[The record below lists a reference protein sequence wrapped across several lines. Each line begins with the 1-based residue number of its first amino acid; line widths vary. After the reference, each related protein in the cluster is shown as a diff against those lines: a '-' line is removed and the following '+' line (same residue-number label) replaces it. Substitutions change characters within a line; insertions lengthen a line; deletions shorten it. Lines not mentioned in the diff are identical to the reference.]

1 MIDARTL
8 GSPCGGAGA
17 KRLRGEYRRPP
28 LRLRGPT
35 TQKGYLALKHRFV
48 RIAAAVLAA
57 AFALAMAGCTA
68 GSGVNSFTWF
78 VENIPANLD
87 PQIASAPEDVL
98 ACKNLYGG
106 LVRLDAGGQPQ
117 PDLAERWTVSPDG
130 LTYTFTLK
138 PGLTYRASRGE
149 QTDYAI
155 TAEDFVYAFQ
165 RMFSAETGSPYAV
178 EFAAI
183 EGGSA
188 VLAGLAGP
196 EALGVKASGDGTVV
210 FTLSEP
216 DDDFLRKLALPGAMP
231 CDEGFFE
238 STGGSYGLTEDTT
251 LSSGSFY
258 LYNWT
263 SGGLF
268 LRREASDGL
277 VDSLRLVQN
286 TGSAAS
292 AEDLILNE
300 RCTAALDDTDAPTQ
314 LRAVSYSDTTW
325 CLLFNT
331 EQPALGNAL
340 LRQALAAAASQASLP
355 VDEGL
360 YAPAEGL
367 VPDGL
372 AVGGIDYRAAA
383 GDPSPTLNGAYT
395 LYRAARQTI
404 SSSDLM
410 GITVLVPAGAG
421 LTQAVQ
427 AINSVWQ
434 QELSLFFSLEEVPQ
448 EDFDQRLADGDYT
461 IALAPVTCTD
471 GSVYSFLRSF
481 GPDGL
486 TGYAD
491 TSFETLLAQA
501 AAAAG
506 SETRCALLAQA
517 ERQLLSGCAVMPLFA
532 QQKRLL
538 LADGVEGLVFDPYG
552 PVLDLTWTTKQS

>member
-1 MIDARTL
+1 M
-8 GSPCGGAGA
+8 
-17 KRLRGEYRRPP
+17 
-28 LRLRGPT
+28 
-35 TQKGYLALKHRFV
+35 KHRFV

-238 STGGSYGLTEDTT
+238 STGGSYGLTADTT

-292 AEDLILNE
+292 AEELILNE
-300 RCTAALDDTDAPTQ
+300 RCTAVLDDTDTDTQ

-331 EQPALGNAL
+331 QQPALGSAL
-340 LRQALAAAASQASLP
+340 LRQALTAAASQASLP

-383 GDPSPTLNGAYT
+383 GDPSPTLNGAYP

-506 SETRCALLAQA
+506 SATRCALLAQA
-517 ERQLLSGCAVMPLFA
+517 ERQLLAQCAAVPLFA

-552 PVLDLTWTTKQS
+552 PVLDLTWTTKQ

>member
-1 MIDARTL
+1 MKHIL
-8 GSPCGGAGA
+8 V
-17 KRLRGEYRRPP
+17 RL
-28 LRLRGPT
+28 
-35 TQKGYLALKHRFV
+35 
-48 RIAAAVLAA
+48 AAAVLAA
-57 AFALAMAGCTA
+57 AAVLSGCTA

-78 VENIPANLD
+78 VEEIPANLD
-87 PQIASAPEDVL
+87 PQIASAPEDVI

-117 PDLAERWTVSPDG
+117 PDLAESWTVSADG
-130 LTYTFTLK
+130 LTYTFTLR
-138 PGLTYRASRGE
+138 PGLTYKAARGE
-149 QTDYAI
+149 DTSYAI

-178 EFAAI
+178 EFAALQ
-183 EGGSA
+183 GSAA

-196 EALGVKASGDGTVV
+196 DALGVQASGDLTVV

-216 DDDFLRKLALPGAMP
+216 DDDFLCKLALPGAMP
-231 CDEGFFE
+231 CDEAFFE
-238 STGGSYGLTEDTT
+238 STGGSYGLTADAT

-263 SGGLF
+263 SSGLF
-268 LRREASDGL
+268 LRRDVSDGL

-286 TGSAAS
+286 TGSAAT
-292 AEDLILNE
+292 AEELILNE

-325 CLLFNT
+325 CLVFNT
-331 EQPALGNAL
+331 RQTALNNAL
-340 LRQALAAAASQASLP
+340 LRQALAAAALQADLP
-355 VDEGL
+355 VDQAL
-360 YAPAEGL
+360 YAPAQGL

-372 AVGGIDYRAAA
+372 SVGGLDYRAAA
-383 GDPSPTLNGAYT
+383 GDPSPALNGAYA
-395 LYRAARQTI
+395 LYRAARQTVA
-404 SSSDLM
+404 SQDLM

-421 LTQAVQ
+421 LTQA
-427 AINSVWQ
+427 AESINSVWQ
-434 QELSLFFSLEEVPQ
+434 RELSLFFSLEEVPR
-448 EDFDQRLADGDYT
+448 EEFDQRMADGDYT

-471 GSVYSFLRSF
+471 GSVYTFLRSF

-486 TGYAD
+486 TGLDD
-491 TSFETLLAQA
+491 TAYETLMAQA

-506 SETRCALLAQA
+506 SDERCALLARA
-517 ERQLLSGCAVMPLFA
+517 ERQLLAQCAAVPLFA

>member
-8 GSPCGGAGA
+8 GSPCGGACA

-28 LRLRGPT
+28 PRLRGPT

-238 STGGSYGLTEDTT
+238 STGGSYGLTADTT

-258 LYNWT
+258 LYN
-263 SGGLF
+263 
-268 LRREASDGL
+268 
-277 VDSLRLVQN
+277 
-286 TGSAAS
+286 
-292 AEDLILNE
+292 
-300 RCTAALDDTDAPTQ
+300 
-314 LRAVSYSDTTW
+314 
-325 CLLFNT
+325 
-331 EQPALGNAL
+331 
-340 LRQALAAAASQASLP
+340 
-355 VDEGL
+355 
-360 YAPAEGL
+360 
-367 VPDGL
+367 
-372 AVGGIDYRAAA
+372 
-383 GDPSPTLNGAYT
+383 
-395 LYRAARQTI
+395 
-404 SSSDLM
+404 
-410 GITVLVPAGAG
+410 
-421 LTQAVQ
+421 
-427 AINSVWQ
+427 
-434 QELSLFFSLEEVPQ
+434 
-448 EDFDQRLADGDYT
+448 
-461 IALAPVTCTD
+461 
-471 GSVYSFLRSF
+471 
-481 GPDGL
+481 
-486 TGYAD
+486 
-491 TSFETLLAQA
+491 
-501 AAAAG
+501 
-506 SETRCALLAQA
+506 
-517 ERQLLSGCAVMPLFA
+517 
-532 QQKRLL
+532 
-538 LADGVEGLVFDPYG
+538 
-552 PVLDLTWTTKQS
+552 